1 MYNRITLGMG
11 WRAMTLALS
20 AWVLAMAATPAAAQP
35 AYASAAVPVGDVTLR
50 VESSVSEKDM
60 LDVGLV
66 IFDAGIPIDEASHSM
81 LGIFPEIRKAEAK
94 FMPVLLRQVLLQSNA
109 WGVVRVLPDEQN
121 STELMVTGKIR
132 ESNGT
137 SLVLEVEAWDATG
150 RQWLDKTYSD
160 TTTDRDYPGTE
171 GSDPF
176 IDMYRKIANDLLAFR
191 QGLNARELGVIREVA
206 LLRYAASLSE
216 DAFGSYLQRS
226 PEGIYSVVRLPAEND
241 PMLVRVERIRDQE
254 HLFIDTVDEQYVT
267 LYEDMAATYNLWR
280 QYGREQALYQQDYE
294 ERAQTKERIGRR
306 GTFVAMEQT
315 YNTYKQIKIQEQ
327 DLDEMATGFNNEV
340 APTVMEASGR
350 VFRLSG
356 GLDAQYNEWRTILRE
371 IFALETGL
379 PPASSRAGLHA
390 ATYFSPQ

>member
-226 PEGIYSVVRLPAEND
+226 PEGIYSVVRRPAEND

-379 PPASSRAGLHA
+379 PPAS
-390 ATYFSPQ
+390 